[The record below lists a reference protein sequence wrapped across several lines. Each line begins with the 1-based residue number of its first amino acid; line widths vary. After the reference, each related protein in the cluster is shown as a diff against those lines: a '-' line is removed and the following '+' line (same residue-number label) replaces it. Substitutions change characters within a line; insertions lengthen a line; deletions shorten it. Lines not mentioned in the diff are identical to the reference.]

1 MAARRYG
8 SSLSTVSTTDTGGQS
23 SSVAPEEGVLRAR
36 GPMASAR
43 YCTVTACRCAPAPEG
58 SLNMS
63 GPPAPA
69 GAARPSEVLR
79 MTGPIDGPPADQPGP
94 PLPPHLDPRR
104 GRPGG
109 PVRPGAEQPPPARP
123 ARSRSRKRIA
133 AWIAGG
139 LAGVLVLGAVTGVLA
154 VDSLLAK
161 IRKANVFCHNCDR
174 PSGGVVGDLNILV
187 VGSDSRAG
195 LTRSQ
200 QNALH

>member
-69 GAARPSEVLR
+69 GAARPSEVMR
-79 MTGPIDGPPADQPGP
+79 MTGPIDGPPADQPGS

-109 PVRPGAEQPPPARP
+109 KTPGSDQSAAPRPR
-123 ARSRSRKRIA
+123 RSRKRIA
-133 AWIAGG
+133 AWIAGS
-139 LAGVLVLGAVTGVLA
+139 LAGVLVIGAVTGVVTL
-154 VDSLLAK
+154 D
-161 IRKANVFCHNCDR
+161 H
-174 PSGGVVGDLNILV
+174 IL
-187 VGSDSRAG
+187 S
-195 LTRSQ
+195 
-200 QNALH
+200 